1 MKKWLIPAI
10 IGVVI
15 IGFVIVSVARKKE
28 EQKKEKYTFT
38 EVTRGNIENT
48 VSATGTLEPV
58 TSINL
63 GTQVSGIINKLYVDF
78 NDRVK
83 KNQLLAVLDTTLL
96 SIQVGDAKASLL
108 RAQSQYDK
116 AKYDYERTA
125 KLYKDSLLSEL
136 EYVTSKTSYES
147 ALSSV
152 QTAQLS
158 LERAERNMSYAFI
171 RAPIDG
177 TVIYR
182 EVEEGQTVAS
192 SFQTPNL
199 FIIAEDLSKM
209 EIHALVDESDIG
221 LIKEGQSVRFE
232 VQAYDNKTFTG
243 TVRQVW
249 MQPQTVQNVV
259 NYTVVVD
266 ASNPDGLLLPGMT
279 ANLDFVIEDKQNVLL
294 VASAALKI
302 QPSQEMMDVMQKRMQ
317 ERFGNRSDSARGG
330 QGRQGGLSGGQA
342 SQGALPSARM
352 GQSGGFGQF
361 GQSRSGSGGFG
372 NFGTLWYLD
381 EKGQLQMQP
390 VRTGTTDG
398 RNTEITPMR
407 GEIKEGM
414 KVIATVEAEPAAQT
428 NNRTAVF
435 GGGFGGP
442 PRRM

>member
-15 IGFVIVSVARKKE
+15 IGVVMVTVARKKK

-38 EVTRGNIENT
+38 EVQRGSIENT

-58 TSINL
+58 TSVNV
-63 GTQVSGIINKLYVDF
+63 GTQVSGIIDRLYVDF
-78 NDRVK
+78 NDKVK

-96 SIQVGDAKASLL
+96 SVQVRDAKSSLL
-108 RAQSQYDK
+108 RSKSQYDQ
-116 AKYDYERTA
+116 ARYNYERTE

-147 ALSSV
+147 ALASV
-152 QTAQLS
+152 QSAQIS
-158 LERAERNMSYAFI
+158 LERADRNMAYAFI

-209 EIHALVDESDIG
+209 EIHAVVDESDIG

-249 MQPQTVQNVV
+249 LQPQTVQNVV

-279 ANLDFVIEDKQNVLL
+279 ASLDFVIEDKQDVLL

-317 ERFGNRSDSARGG
+317 ERFGNRSDSTRGG
-330 QGRQGGLSGGQA
+330 QGRNGGFSGGQMP
-342 SQGALPSARM
+342 QGGFPSVGM
-352 GQSGGFGQF
+352 GQGGGF
-361 GQSRSGSGGFG
+361 GQSRSGSGSG

-381 EKGQLQMQP
+381 EKNQLQMQP

-398 RNTEITPMR
+398 
-407 GEIKEGM
+407 K
-414 KVIATVEAEPAAQT
+414 
-428 NNRTAVF
+428 
-435 GGGFGGP
+435 
-442 PRRM
+442 

>member
-38 EVTRGNIENT
+38 EIQRGNIENT

-58 TSINL
+58 TSVNV

-78 NDRVK
+78 NDKVK
-83 KNQLLAVLDTTLL
+83 KNQLLAVLDTTIL
-96 SIQVGDAKASLL
+96 SVQVRDAKASLL
-108 RAQSQYDK
+108 SATAKYEK
-116 AKYDYERTA
+116 AKYDFERTE
-125 KLYKDSLLSEL
+125 KLFKDNLLSEL
-136 EYVTSKTSYES
+136 EYVTSKTDYES
-147 ALSSV
+147 AHASV
-152 QTAQLS
+152 ASAKNS
-158 LERAERNMSYAFI
+158 LERADRNMGYAFI

-192 SFQTPNL
+192 SYQTPNL
-199 FIIAEDLSKM
+199 FIIAEDLSRM

-232 VQAYDNKTFTG
+232 VQAYDNKKFTG

-249 MQPQTVQNVV
+249 MQPQTVSNVV

-279 ANLDFVIEDKQNVLL
+279 ASLDFVIEDKLNVLL

-302 QPSQEMMDVMQKRMQ
+302 QPSQEMMDVMQKQMQ
-317 ERFGNRSDSARGG
+317 ERFGNRSDSTRRGEQGSRGG
-330 QGRQGGLSGGQA
+330 FPGGGQMPA
-342 SQGALPSARM
+342 
-352 GQSGGFGQF
+352 GGFGGGMGMGQGGGF
-361 GQSRSGSGGFG
+361 GQSRSGNGFG
-372 NFGTLWYLD
+372 NFATLWYLD
-381 EKGQLQMQP
+381 EKGQLQMMP
-390 VRTGTTDG
+390 VRSGTTDG
-398 RNTEITPMR
+398 KNTEIMPMR

-414 KVIATVEAEPAAQT
+414 KVIASVDAEPAAQA

-435 GGGFGGP
+435 GGGFGGGP